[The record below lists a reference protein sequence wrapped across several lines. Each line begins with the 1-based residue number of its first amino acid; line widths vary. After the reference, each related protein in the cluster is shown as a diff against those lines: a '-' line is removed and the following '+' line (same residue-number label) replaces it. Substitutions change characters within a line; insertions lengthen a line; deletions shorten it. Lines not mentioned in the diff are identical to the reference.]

1 MNLFYWF
8 CSVAMF
14 SGINRLLY
22 VTNQGL
28 GEAASVDLENVMLLK
43 ALVTARDILLE
54 ELQIL
59 SNAVD
64 QAIEIS
70 EFVSKM
76 NNGKILS
83 SFVQASQFA
92 ADVEI
97 SAQGKPQ
104 NGLEVLTYIH
114 AAENCYIYNIYIYII
129 LFFYG
134 FFFV

>member
-1 MNLFYWF
+1 MSLFYWF
-8 CSVAMF
+8 CSVAVF

-54 ELQIL
+54 ELQKL
-59 SNAVD
+59 SKAVD

-76 NNGKILS
+76 NNGKILN

-92 ADVEI
+92 ADDEI
-97 SAQGKPQ
+97 SAQSKPQ

-114 AAENCYIYNIYIYII
+114 AAENCYIS
-129 LFFYG
+129 FFYG
-134 FFFV
+134 LFFV